1 MLVKCDVLT
10 NVEANIVPNT
20 LETPTTTRSFRSSS
34 NGNQDVL
41 NSRTR
46 VFIERCIFC
55 KQQRKRFNKKKE
67 GLILCKTE
75 NIQV

>member
-20 LETPTTTRSFRSSS
+20 LETPTTTRSLRSSS

-55 KQQRKRFNKKKE
+55 KTIQQKKGE
-67 GLILCKTE
+67 SYPL
-75 NIQV
+75 QD